1 MGYGRVNPR
10 KSNYGS
16 FSPAEITFFLVGIT
30 FAIAL
35 LIGGIASQ
43 DAGANNTN
51 PKTGEVYITNY
62 IEKICDG
69 SNLVYT
75 VTRGIAVSPNDPQC
89 K

>member
-1 MGYGRVNPR
+1 MGYGRVNQHNGNSSSSAPVV
-10 KSNYGS
+10 
-16 FSPAEITFFLVGIT
+16 LVLGLVAFI
-30 FAIAL
+30 FAL
-35 LIGGIASQ
+35 VMVGLSQ
-43 DAGANNTN
+43 EEAGANNNN